1 SIILI
6 IKLFNVQKRLNC
18 SQLPVTPDVT
28 VSNDIAEKNDGQSA
42 DLNPLRCCFYRSP
55 SHITLIT
62 SSCKN

>member
-1 SIILI
+1 I

-18 SQLPVTPDVT
+18 SQLPVTPGFT
-28 VSNDIAEKNDGQSA
+28 VGNDIADKNDGQSA
-42 DLNPLRCCFYRSP
+42 GLDPLRCCFYCSP